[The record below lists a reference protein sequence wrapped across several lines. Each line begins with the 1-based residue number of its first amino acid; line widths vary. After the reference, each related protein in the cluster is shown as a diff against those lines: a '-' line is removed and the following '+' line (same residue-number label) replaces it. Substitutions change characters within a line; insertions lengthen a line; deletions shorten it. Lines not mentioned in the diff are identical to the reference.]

1 MVGYRQLLR
10 DNRDYRNLWLAEVI
24 SFAGDWFNTIALYT
38 AVGELT
44 SSTEAMAGVFVAKML
59 PVFLVTPI
67 AGPLVDRFDR
77 KHIMIASDIARMLCA
92 LGLVAAYRLES
103 LELLMAL
110 VVVMMCFTGVFFP
123 AKSAV
128 MPQIVARDGLGAAN
142 ALSGGT
148 WSATLAFGAAIGG
161 LVTALVGVELAL
173 IVDACTFLVS
183 MTFLLRLPSLRPDAG
198 DREARDAKT
207 PPTEETAR
215 GFVAGVR
222 YLLSRP
228 YLAAIIGIKPLM
240 ALTGGG
246 AAMLPVFGTR
256 VYEGVSGAGFIGLLY
271 TARGLGALV
280 GSLGLRRV
288 FGDGKRAM
296 RGLIV
301 PLYVTVGLSYLGL
314 SFAPSIGW
322 AALAYFFTTLG
333 GGGLWVMSGTLAQL
347 ESDNA
352 FRGRIFSLELGI
364 HTLTLSI
371 TASAAGS
378 LVDRAGWAVQSVT
391 LASASLVVLPILAWL
406 AVMARTRARDAPT
419 EA

>member
-24 SFAGDWFNTIALYT
+24 SFVGDWFNTIALYT

-59 PVFLVTPI
+59 PVFLVTPV

-77 KHIMIASDIARMLCA
+77 RHIMIASDVARMLCA
-92 LGLVAAYRLES
+92 LGLIVAYRLES
-103 LELLMAL
+103 LGLLMAL
-110 VVVMMCFTGVFFP
+110 VVVMMSFTGVFFP

-128 MPQIVARDGLGAAN
+128 LPQIVAEDELGAAN

-148 WSATLAFGAAIGG
+148 WSATLALGAALGG
-161 LVTALVGVELAL
+161 LVTALIGVELAL
-173 IVDACTFLVS
+173 VVDAFTFLVS
-183 MTFLLRLPSLRPDAG
+183 LTFLLRLPSLHPDAG
-198 DREARDAKT
+198 DERLPTAPAKS
-207 PPTEETAR
+207 AR
-215 GFVAGVR
+215 GFVAGLR
-222 YLLSRP
+222 YLRARP
-228 YLAAIIGIKPLM
+228 YLAAIIAIKPLM
-240 ALTGGG
+240 ALTGGA

-256 VYEGVSGAGFIGLLY
+256 IYAGVSGAGFIGLLY

-288 FGDGKRAM
+288 FGDEKRTM
-296 RGLIV
+296 RRLIV
-301 PLYVTVGLSYLGL
+301 PLFVVVGLSYLGL

-333 GGGLWVMSGTLAQL
+333 GGGLWVLSGTLAQL

-352 FRGRIFSLELGI
+352 YRGRIFSLELGV

-378 LVDRAGWAVQSVT
+378 LVDRAGWAVQSIT
-391 LASASLVVLPILAWL
+391 LASACLVTLPIVAWL
-406 AVMARTRARDAPT
+406 AVLARTRDGAT